1 MKGSSFPCVSVRG
14 ELSLW
19 AFFTDGIP
27 DLWLTNHYPLSQL
40 ENVSTNIQGQGDGE
54 TKRSPDV
61 NMIYCTEAALK
72 AACFHW
78 EWPLSHTQKAIYHRH
93 SSQIFFFL
101 AFLCWETKRFVMWA
115 DAVGQMCR
123 DFLFIT
129 DMFIKNLNMKYTFI
143 SFHCMDKGLLT
154 LYLNVLQRCT
164 GIPEQHTA
172 ELMQEP

>member
-1 MKGSSFPCVSVRG
+1 MKSSSFPCVSVRG

-61 NMIYCTEAALK
+61 SMIYCTEAALK

-93 SSQIFFFL
+93 SSQMVRCSYAERLKGLSCGQMPLDKCAVIFFL
-101 AFLCWETKRFVMWA
+101 SLTCLSKTSKK
-115 DAVGQMCR
+115 
-123 DFLFIT
+123 T
-129 DMFIKNLNMKYTFI
+129 NTFI
-143 SFHCMDKGLLT
+143 SFHKYHMI
-154 LYLNVLQRCT
+154 Y
-164 GIPEQHTA
+164 
-172 ELMQEP
+172 

>member
-1 MKGSSFPCVSVRG
+1 MFSLGMTPQSHTESYLSSSFI
-14 ELSLW
+14 
-19 AFFTDGIP
+19 AD
-27 DLWLTNHYPLSQL
+27 
-40 ENVSTNIQGQGDGE
+40 
-54 TKRSPDV
+54 
-61 NMIYCTEAALK
+61 
-72 AACFHW
+72 
-78 EWPLSHTQKAIYHRH
+78 
-93 SSQIFFFL
+93 FFFL
-101 AFLCWETKRFVMWA
+101 AFLCGETKRFVMWA

-164 GIPEQHTA
+164 GIPEQRTA